1 MAGHGIENRKLA
13 SAAVEELLCHSAAL
27 GSIDDLVRRSPD
39 AWTVTYPG
47 LDSLRTFEGEARQ
60 LRICIATEDIV
71 GPVRNGG
78 IGTTYSALAAL
89 LADLGHE
96 VTILYLKG
104 HEVENETIEHWADYY
119 AVKKIRF
126 VPVPNYARLDRY
138 PVGGDRWAHASY
150 NMFRY
155 LADHP
160 ADVVHVAE
168 WRAAGYFSL
177 LAKRQGLAFRDTLFI
192 VKTSSP
198 WLWNRLSRGTCWPL
212 GPS

>member
-1 MAGHGIENRKLA
+1 MAGREIATVKLA
-13 SAAVEELLCHSAAL
+13 SAAVEQLLCHSTPL
-27 GSIDDLVRRSPD
+27 GRIDDLVPRSSD

-47 LDSLRTFEGEARQ
+47 LDSLRSFDGEPRR

-78 IGTTYSALAAL
+78 IGTTYSALAEL
-89 LADLGHE
+89 LANLEHE

-138 PVGGDRWAHASY
+138 PVGGDRWSHASY

-155 LADHP
+155 LLDHP
-160 ADVVHVAE
+160 ADVVHVSE

-177 LAKRQGLAFRDTLFI
+177 VAKRQGLAFRDTLFI

-198 WLWNRLSRGTCWPL
+198 
-212 GPS
+212 